1 MIFSHKQ
8 VKKLKETFAFIQQ
21 LDKNMSNLRT
31 WLARIES
38 ELSKPVVYDVCDD
51 QEIQKRL
58 AEQQDLQRDIEQH
71 SAGVESVFNICDVLL
86 HDSDACANE
95 TECDSIQQTTRSL
108 DRRWRNICAMSMERR
123 MKIEETW
130 RLWQKFLDDYTRF
143 EDWLKSAERTAACP
157 NSSEVLYTSAKEE
170 LKRFE
175 AFQRQIH
182 ERLTQLELINKQYRR
197 LARENRTDTASKLKQ
212 MVHEGNQRWDNLQ
225 KRVTGILRRLRYF
238 TNQREEFEGTRE
250 SILVWLTEMDLQ
262 LTNVEHFSESDADDK
277 MRQLN
282 GFQQEITLNTNKI
295 DQLIV
300 FGEQLIQKSEPL
312 DAMLIEDELEELHRY
327 CQEVF
332 GRVSRFHRRLTCHTP
347 GLEDEKEASENE
359 TDMEDP
365 REIQTDSWRKRRES
379 EEPSSSQSLC
389 HLVSPALGH
398 ERSGCETPVS
408 VDSIPLEWDHTG
420 DVGGSSSHE
429 DDEEGPYY
437 SALSDVEI
445 PENPEAYLKMTTK
458 SLKASSG
465 KSISEGHSWHI
476 PDSPSCPKHRYKQME
491 GDRTAAPLPSD
502 SSTPYKPAYVKLLL
516 RQGTGDGKEGLR
528 GSKDSPQR
536 EDEQLAPLTGQQSG
550 TFDRWELIQAQELH
564 SKLRIKQNVQ
574 QLNSDIS
581 DITAWLEKTEEELKA
596 LKMAERPSSIQEMAV
611 RVKRLQEILKAFDTY
626 KALMVSVNKS
636 SKESLPTESNESSEL
651 QSRLHQLS
659 LRWEAVQGMMDSWR
673 GDLRQSLMQCQ
684 DFHQLSQDMLL
695 WLASAESRRQRAHV
709 TDPKADHQVLLEYQK
724 ELMQLEKELVD
735 RQPQVSSLQQLS
747 SSLLVKGHGEDYI
760 EAEEKVHVIEKKLKQ
775 LREQVAQDLMS
786 LQGSQNP
793 DLSLASFD
801 EVDSG
806 EHPPAAY
813 VPAPHTKQ
821 FGAERTTEEENETD
835 RMPHLTDP
843 GSSQPRRSF
852 FSRVIRAALPLQL
865 LLLLLLLLACLLPA
879 SEEDYSCTQANNFA
893 RSFYPML
900 RYTNGPPPT

>member
-1 MIFSHKQ
+1 MVFSREL
-8 VKKLKETFAFIQQ
+8 VKKLKETFTFIQQ
-21 LDKNMSNLRT
+21 LDRNMSNLRT

-130 RLWQKFLDDYTRF
+130 RLWQKFLDDYSRF

-225 KRVTGILRRLRYF
+225 RRVTAVLRRLRHF
-238 TNQREEFEGTRE
+238 TTQREEFEGTRE

-312 DAMLIEDELEELHRY
+312 DAALIEDELEELHRY

-332 GRVSRFHRRLTCHTP
+332 GRVSRFHQRLTSRAP
-347 GLEDEKEASENE
+347 GLEEEKEVSENE
-359 TDMEDP
+359 ADMEDP
-365 REIQTDSWRKRRES
+365 REIQTEAWRKGGES
-379 EEPSSSQSLC
+379 EEPTSPQSLC
-389 HLVSPALGH
+389 HLVPPTLGH

-429 DDEEGPYY
+429 DEEGPYY
-437 SALSDVEI
+437 SAVSDVEI

-458 SLKASSG
+458 TLQASSG
-465 KSISEGHSWHI
+465 KSISDSHSWHV
-476 PDSPSCPKHRYKQME
+476 PDSPSCAKHHYKQME
-491 GDRTAAPLPSD
+491 EDRSEPPIPSD
-502 SSTPYKPAYVKLLL
+502 ASTPYKVPYVKLLL
-516 RQGTGDGKEGLR
+516 NPGTDGG
-528 GSKDSPQR
+528 KDGPSALNGSPQQ
-536 EDEQLAPLTGQQSG
+536 EEEHLASVTGPHSG
-550 TFDRWELIQAQELH
+550 AFDRWELIQAQELH

-574 QLNSDIS
+574 ELNLVIS
-581 DITAWLEKTEEELKA
+581 DITAWLEKTEAELET
-596 LKMAERPSSIQEMAV
+596 LKMAKRPSNIQELELRA
-611 RVKRLQEILKAFDTY
+611 KRLQEILKAFDTY
-626 KALMVSVNKS
+626 KTLMVSVTVTG
-636 SKESLPTESNESSEL
+636 KESLPAESAETTEL
-651 QSRLHQLS
+651 QRRLCELS
-659 LRWEAVQGMMDSWR
+659 LHWEAVQAVTDSWR

-684 DFHQLSQDMLL
+684 DFHQRSQNLLL
-695 WLASAESRRQRAHV
+695 WLASAEERRQKALLA
-709 TDPKADHQVLLEYQK
+709 DPKADHQVLLRCQRK
-724 ELMQLEKELVD
+724 LMQLGKELAE
-735 RQPQVSSLQQLS
+735 RQPQVNSLREIS
-747 SSLLVKGHGEDYI
+747 ASLLTKGNRADCA
-760 EAEEKVHVIEKKLKQ
+760 EAEEKVHVIKKKLQQ

-786 LQGSQNP
+786 LQRSQTP
-793 DLSLASFD
+793 DPALPDFD
-801 EVDSG
+801 EVDAGDQPSVASMSAPQAQLRAEG
-806 EHPPAAY
+806 TMEDEDESDSRVSSPAG
-813 VPAPHTKQ
+813 P
-821 FGAERTTEEENETD
+821 
-835 RMPHLTDP
+835 
-843 GSSQPRRSF
+843 SSSKPRRSF
-852 FSRVIRAALPLQL
+852 LSRVIRAALPLQL

-900 RYTNGPPPT
+900 SYTNGPPPT